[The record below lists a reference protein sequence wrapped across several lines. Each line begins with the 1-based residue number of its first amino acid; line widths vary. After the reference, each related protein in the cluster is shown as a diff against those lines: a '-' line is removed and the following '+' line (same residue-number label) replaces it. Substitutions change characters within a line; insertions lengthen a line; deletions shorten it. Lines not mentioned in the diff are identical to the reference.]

1 MATRIAVIPLSDATG
16 ATLLDLLRRGRFDP
30 CLLPAEDAAS
40 LLDLAVEAALVEFSA
55 TGRHLLDTLLSERA
69 IVERLPLLAVLAAEE
84 LAAYEAGAV
93 ADDLVLTPARPEEVA
108 TRLRLAL
115 RRRRGDEGEDV
126 LRFGDLAIDLANYRV
141 SVGGQNIA
149 LTFKEYELL
158 RFLATNRDK
167 VFTREALLNR
177 VWGYDYYGGARTV
190 DVHIRRLRAKIE
202 DGHRTYIETIR
213 NVGYRFL
220 EDGG

>member
-1 MATRIAVIPLSDATG
+1 MFRIAVVTMTDDLMRRLAEPLEEMGFEPLPLATVE
-16 ATLLDLLRRGRFDP
+16 AAEALRGIVAD
-30 CLLPAEDAAS
+30 
-40 LLDLAVEAALVEFSA
+40 AALVEFSPA
-55 TGRHLLDTLLSERA
+55 TRPVFDALAADKETA
-69 IVERLPLLAVLAAEE
+69 ERLPLLAVLGPEQLHDYEAYEPAGDFVLWPALPEE
-84 LAAYEAGAV
+84 LAV
-93 ADDLVLTPARPEEVA
+93 
-108 TRLRLAL
+108 RLRIAV
-115 RRRRGDEGEDV
+115 RRRRGAEPEHL

-141 SVGGQNIA
+141 SVAGRHVQ

-202 DGHRTYIETIR
+202 SGHRTFIETIR
-213 NVGYRFL
+213 NVGYRFKE
-220 EDGG
+220 ED